1 MAILTSSAVA
11 GLMAMS
17 FTSSFG
23 LHLAIYIPL
32 FVLLLVLTVAFF
44 RDLSRHSMNLVSLII
59 LLIQPLCL
67 IFSPAVLFLLW
78 LLLVVPFMLLTR
90 ILGIPPE
97 QLMHVLRW

>member
-1 MAILTSSAVA
+1 MNLDLNPDTMSKFTYFTGGWWRLLMAILTSSAVA

-44 RDLSRHSMNLVSLII
+44 RDLSRHSI
-59 LLIQPLCL
+59 
-67 IFSPAVLFLLW
+67 
-78 LLLVVPFMLLTR
+78 
-90 ILGIPPE
+90 
-97 QLMHVLRW
+97 